1 MAEMYA
7 VISNNGKEIF
17 KVEKSLEN
25 DGEESMK
32 IMVTHIRDI
41 QEKTNV
47 FLTGL
52 IENTGGNDD
61 TGEDEEAE
69 ESDDEIN
76 EPENKLPRLQ

>member
-7 VISNNGKEIF
+7 VITDNGKEIF

>member
-7 VISNNGKEIF
+7 VITHNGKEIF

-69 ESDDEIN
+69 ESDDDIN